1 MTVSLRQVWLAGLCA
16 LALLLGAGSLDVNA
30 AGWQFWPEADW
41 RFPMKWDSQLV
52 VAASL
57 KDNED
62 SDEQELQVG
71 STITFPVSTFK
82 AAEAKSAEE
91 KGRQYLRG
99 GVGYRFITSLY
110 AEGDAY
116 REHRGILE
124 LTPRF
129 YLPYGIV
136 VSDRNRVDLR
146 WIDGED
152 FSTRYRNRV
161 TVEREFRLQRR
172 AFSIYVSAEMFND
185 SRFEGW
191 DRRRLDVGVRLPLAG
206 LLRRRHERAQRKGRE
221 VKVYYTYQDDRR
233 DSDNTLNALGV
244 VYSVYF

>member
-1 MTVSLRQVWLAGLCA
+1 MSVSLRQVWLAGLCA
-16 LALLLGAGSLDVNA
+16 LAVLLGAGSLDVSA

-41 RFPMKWDSQLV
+41 RFPMKWDGQLV
-52 VAASL
+52 VNASL
-57 KDNED
+57 KQNQD

-71 STITFPVSTFK
+71 STIRFPISTFE

-91 KGRQYLRG
+91 KGRQYLTG
-99 GVGYRFITSLY
+99 GVGYRFITSLR
-110 AEGDAY
+110 AEGDDY

-146 WIDGED
+146 WIDGQD

-161 TVEREFRLQRR
+161 TVEREFLLQGR
-172 AFSIYVSAEMFND
+172 AFSVYVSAEVFND

-221 VKVYYTYQDDRR
+221 VSVYYAYQDDRR

-244 VYSVYF
+244 VYSVNF